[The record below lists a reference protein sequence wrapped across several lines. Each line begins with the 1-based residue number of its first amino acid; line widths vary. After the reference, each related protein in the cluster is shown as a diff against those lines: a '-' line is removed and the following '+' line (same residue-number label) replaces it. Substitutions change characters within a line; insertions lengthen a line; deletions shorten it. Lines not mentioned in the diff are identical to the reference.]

1 MKKSFIIL
9 SVGMLF
15 LGLGSCSSEPKTEET
30 TAEETKT
37 DCTYA
42 YDSSTSSLVWTAFK
56 FTEKKGVEGTFNV
69 ISVESDG
76 AAKDAKKVLD
86 SISFLIETNSVETQ
100 NEERNGKIAK
110 LFFGTIGTENIKGKI
125 KSLSDNGKATI
136 EIEMN
141 EIKKDVVGEYTLE
154 DANFS
159 FTATIDVVDW
169 KAGSA
174 ITALN
179 TACKDL
185 HTGADGKSKL
195 WSEVDLSFTTTLKKE
210 CK

>member
-30 TAEETKT
+30 
-37 DCTYA
+37 
-42 YDSSTSSLVWTAFK
+42 
-56 FTEKKGVEGTFNV
+56 KKLLE
-69 ISVESDG
+69 
-76 AAKDAKKVLD
+76 

-141 EIKKDVVGEYTLE
+141 NIKKDVVGEYTLE

-159 FTATIDVVDW
+159 FTATIDVLDW

-195 WSEVDLSFTTTLKKE
+195 WSEVNLSFTTTLKKE

>member
-1 MKKSFIIL
+1 MKKSVIIL
-9 SVGMLF
+9 SVGML
-15 LGLGSCSSEPKTEET
+15 LVGMGSCSSDPKTEET
-30 TAEETKT
+30 TAEETTT

-42 YDSSTSSLVWTAFK
+42 YDSSNSSLVWTAFK
-56 FTEKKGVEGTFNV
+56 FTEKKGVEGSFNE
-69 ISVESDG
+69 ITVESDG
-76 AAKDAKKVLD
+76 ASKDPKKVIE
-86 SISFLIETNSVETQ
+86 SISFLIETSSVETQ
-100 NEERNGKIAK
+100 NEERNGKIVK
-110 LFFGTIGTENIKGKI
+110 LFFGTIGTKNIKGKI

-141 EIKKDVVGEYTLE
+141 AIKKDVVGEYTLV

-169 KAGSA
+169 NAGGA

-185 HTGADGKSKL
+185 HTGTDGKSKL